1 MTKIQEYSDK
11 KSRELAV
18 DATLCDTIEE
28 LNKYDK
34 KIKPICRNLTRDDK
48 KWLNGIIKRRRK
60 EIEEGKI

>member
-18 DATLCDTIEE
+18 DATLCNTIED
-28 LNKYDK
+28 LNKYAK
-34 KIKPICRNLTRDDK
+34 KIKPMCRNLTRADK
-48 KWLNGIIKRRRK
+48 KWLNGIIKGRRR